1 MNTGKIMYKSKITY
15 RSDDLS
21 KLQQLV
27 IMSVC
32 TPGDLAIL
40 AYGHHDMTIYGHHFN
55 VYTKEIEDR
64 INRVYELIISWE
76 EYWLDV

>member
-1 MNTGKIMYKSKITY
+1 MYKSKMTY

-21 KLQQLV
+21 KLEQLV

-40 AYGHHDMTIYGHHFN
+40 AYGHQVITIYGHQFN
-55 VYTKEIEDR
+55 VDTREIEDR
-64 INRVYELIISWE
+64 INRVYELILSWK